1 MTREEERLA
10 LRKMRIAAS
19 PAFLQGGFRP
29 FFLGGAAWA
38 IAALALWL
46 AALLGGLAL
55 PTALDPLA
63 WHRHEML
70 FGFVGAIVAGFLLT
84 AIPNWTGRPPIAGG
98 RLAALFALWLAGR
111 LVLLASAVT
120 GLVPALLFDAG
131 FYIVLGLVAARE
143 VIAAKNRNFPLA
155 ALVLLIGLADALDYL
170 GFWAIVEPEIGARAG
185 IALITAMIT
194 LIGGRIIPSFTRN
207 WLMKRGGTGQL
218 PTEPGRFDHLAVG
231 LTGIALLLWVV
242 APGAAVTGAALVL
255 AGLANL
261 MRLARWRGVQTWRD
275 PLVLILHIGYAWAPA
290 GLLLLAGSILG
301 TAVPRTAAIHAL
313 TAGAMGTMILAV
325 MTRATLGHTGRELR
339 AGAATISLYAL
350 VSVGALIR
358 IASALSLMDYSAGL
372 SLSGL
377 CWAGAFALFLVAYG
391 PMLLRP
397 RLSD

>member
-1 MTREEERLA
+1 MAREEEQLT
-10 LRKMRIAAS
+10 LREMRIAAS

-38 IAALALWL
+38 VAALALWL

-98 RLAALFALWLAGR
+98 PLAALFALWLAGR
-111 LVLLASAVT
+111 LVLLASTIT

-131 FYIVLGLVAARE
+131 FYIVLGLIAARE
-143 VIAAKNRNFPLA
+143 VVAAKNRNLPVTV
-155 ALVLLIGLADALDYL
+155 LVLLIGLADALDYL
-170 GFWAIVEPEIGARAG
+170 GFWGIVDPELGVRAG
-185 IALITAMIT
+185 IALITAIIT

-218 PTEPGRFDHLAVG
+218 PTEPGRFDHVAIG

-261 MRLARWRGVQTWRD
+261 MRLARWRGAQTWRD
-275 PLVLILHIGYAWAPA
+275 PLVLILHIGYAWVPA
-290 GLLLLAGSILG
+290 GLLLLAWSILG
-301 TAVPRTAAIHAL
+301 TAVPQTAAIHAL

-372 SLSGL
+372 SLSGF

-397 RLSD
+397 RLSG